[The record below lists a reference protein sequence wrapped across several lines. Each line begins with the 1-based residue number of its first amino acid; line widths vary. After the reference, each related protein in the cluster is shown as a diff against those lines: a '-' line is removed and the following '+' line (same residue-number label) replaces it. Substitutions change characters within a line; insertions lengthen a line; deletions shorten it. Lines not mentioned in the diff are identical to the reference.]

1 MTIGKILKGNTVELL
16 PLQKSH
22 FAELEILA
30 SDKRIWE
37 FYTLDGSQPPRF
49 REAFDIALLEMERGT
64 QFPFV
69 IFHKESNK
77 LIGSTRFL
85 DIQLHNRKL
94 EIGWTWL
101 HPDYWATV
109 VNPECKLLM
118 LTHCFE
124 ELDLVRV
131 QFKTDENNLR
141 SRNAIEKVGGQFE
154 GVLRNDM
161 IRDNGTKRNSAYYSI
176 IDSEWPVVKMKL
188 KKQIINLGAG

>member
-109 VNPECKLLM
+109 VNPDCKLLM

>member
-85 DIQLHNRKL
+85 DIQLYNRKL

>member
-37 FYTLDGSQPPRF
+37 FYTLDGSQSPRF

>member
-85 DIQLHNRKL
+85 D
-94 EIGWTWL
+94 
-101 HPDYWATV
+101 Y
-109 VNPECKLLM
+109 
-118 LTHCFE
+118 
-124 ELDLVRV
+124 
-131 QFKTDENNLR
+131 
-141 SRNAIEKVGGQFE
+141 
-154 GVLRNDM
+154 
-161 IRDNGTKRNSAYYSI
+161 
-176 IDSEWPVVKMKL
+176 
-188 KKQIINLGAG
+188 